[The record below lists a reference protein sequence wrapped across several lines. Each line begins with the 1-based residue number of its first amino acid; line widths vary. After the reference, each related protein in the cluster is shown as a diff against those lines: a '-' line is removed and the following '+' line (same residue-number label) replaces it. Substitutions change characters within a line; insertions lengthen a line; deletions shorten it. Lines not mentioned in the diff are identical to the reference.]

1 MEEKLVEIKALLES
15 GGVDLPIIDS
25 FMHLFESY
33 EKGSAAKENS
43 DDEDDDD
50 DDDDEDND
58 DEDIDDDDADEEDAI
73 YKLNEHIT
81 ELSVALSGACLS

>member
-15 GGVDLPIIDS
+15 AGVDLPIIDS

-33 EKGSAAKENS
+33 EKGSAAKEND

-50 DDDDEDND
+50 EDDYEDFDDDDF
-58 DEDIDDDDADEEDAI
+58 DEEEVDEEDAN

-81 ELSVALSGACLS
+81 